1 MPRGNFWEA
10 TFDPSWDGPAEK
22 ASLTGLDGSSGLVK
36 RLIVAADG
44 NSVSVK
50 WTRRDKTPRR
60 FQECDFQLSVENAL
74 MSDCTFSRCRF
85 KGSIWQEVKFSNC
98 TFEACDFSGVT
109 LRRCYF
115 VSDCRFSNNSASAAL
130 FRVEDT
136 AVSAS
141 AFISGLR
148 TNVQNLPAGITAEY
162 QQSRFVGTKQKI
174 AKVLYSAT
182 RNEADLEYF
191 YQAYEQ
197 LVRCTLDQG
206 VEQHRFRG
214 ETRDRNSPWE
224 FARHSFS
231 ARVERWIVCRSG
243 WLTNWG
249 RSVFRAC
256 LFLVA
261 VVAGFA
267 GLYTAVGHHGGTG
280 GVLTIFGSSVLEAVN
295 VTLVAGYTAY
305 YREAAPLLGRVL
317 WVVNLALGLFWYS
330 LIIPVLSR
338 RILR

>member
-10 TFDPSWDGPAEK
+10 TFDPDWNGPVEE
-22 ASLTGLDGSSGLVK
+22 ASLTGLAGSSGLVQ
-36 RLIVAADG
+36 RRIVAADG
-44 NSVSVK
+44 KPVSVK
-50 WTRRDKTPRR
+50 WRKRDNTPRHL
-60 FQECDFQLSVENAL
+60 QKSDFRLEVRDSDV
-74 MSDCTFSRCRF
+74 SDCTFSGCRF
-85 KGSIWQEVKFSNC
+85 RDSTWQGVKFSNC
-98 TFEACDFSGVT
+98 TFQNCDFSGMT
-109 LRRCYF
+109 LIRCHF
-115 VSDCRFSNNSASAAL
+115 LSDCQFVANSASAEL
-130 FRVEDT
+130 FRIQDT
-136 AVSAS
+136 AVSALE
-141 AFISGLR
+141 FISGLR
-148 TNVQNLPAGITAEY
+148 TNLEHLPSWTTAEY
-162 QQSRFVGTKQKI
+162 QRSRFIGTKQKI
-174 AKVLYSAT
+174 AKALYSAT
-182 RNEADLEYF
+182 RDEADLEYF

-267 GLYTAVGHHGGTG
+267 GLYAAVGHHGDSEGT
-280 GVLTIFGSSVLEAVN
+280 LRIFGSSVLA
-295 VTLVAGYTAY
+295 
-305 YREAAPLLGRVL
+305 
-317 WVVNLALGLFWYS
+317 
-330 LIIPVLSR
+330 
-338 RILR
+338 